1 MRKKLLI
8 ELEQLLGC
16 WCSRFEKMS
25 MKELKKE
32 IKLRKKIRDGKVH
45 LW

>member
-16 WCSRFEKMS
+16 WCCWIERLSNR
-25 MKELKKE
+25 ELRKE

>member
-16 WCSRFEKMS
+16 WCCWIERLSNRQ
-25 MKELKKE
+25 LRKE
-32 IKLRKKIRDGKVH
+32 IKYRKKIRDGKVV
-45 LW
+45 LF